1 MNNPNNLFNMMQTG
15 GLTSTAGG
23 TALARVLQAQ
33 KDRERL
39 ERQRRIEAKR
49 QKKGSTFGSI
59 GRFAGGLLG
68 AALAPITG
76 GASLAIGA
84 GLGAGLGTRI
94 GEGLGAGKT
103 KKYDKSGTVFYQQ
116 ELKDVQQASRDYT
129 RDMGRRALGAGLDT
143 AASVYFNPSS
153 MYKESNPFR
162 KGYLARTFG
171 IGGDAYASKV
181 TEQALA
187 DNPLLRLENLGED
200 VFDVVD
206 GIPVDIE
213 GNPINTTGL
222 LSKSMPTMADASNFD
237 KNVRDYFQS
246 KPLTS
251 YMDTEKVAQ
260 PSLPKGSLLRRTRN
274 TLSDIKNLGLART
287 LGIGGKNFAEDV
299 TRQGILDNAG
309 LLLGDP
315 IDPYLEFYETG
326 ETSEPN
332 MQASLLGLRDKV
344 NQYNNPIGFQ
354 DGGYTAKAILQEA
367 GFTPSEE
374 QLGLFQQFDPG
385 EIERAK
391 ESTEQS
397 LLSMT
402 GGMGL
407 SSMGGGFGARQRAAT
422 SAIGRGEDLIGDT
435 IEQSQR
441 DFESQTLGT
450 MADLV
455 ASGAEFDKDYS
466 YRTNVPT
473 DNPSWSPP
481 PMPSEGA
488 TYNFGGQN
496 YIYNGSEWLTEYE
509 FYADEQ
515 AGQD

>member
-33 KDRERL
+33 KDREKL

-59 GRFAGGLLG
+59 GRLAGGLLG

-94 GEGLGAGKT
+94 GEGFGAGKT

-206 GIPVDIE
+206 GVPVDIE
-213 GNPINTTGL
+213 GNPINTMGL
-222 LSKSMPTMADASNFD
+222 LSDTIPTDV
-237 KNVRDYFQS
+237 K
-246 KPLTS
+246 
-251 YMDTEKVAQ
+251 
-260 PSLPKGSLLRRTRN
+260 
-274 TLSDIKNLGLART
+274 
-287 LGIGGKNFAEDV
+287 IGGKSIMINPQSPEYKTLNPMMRPIESIGKVAKPNPALV
-299 TRQGILDNAG
+299 PL
-309 LLLGDP
+309 P
-315 IDPYLEFYETG
+315 ID
-326 ETSEPN
+326 TSLMDSYFQKQLFDNKPEQN
-332 MQASLLGLRDKV
+332 NQIQASLLGLKDKV
-344 NQYNNPIGFQ
+344 NQYNNPLGFQ
-354 DGGYTAKAILQEA
+354 DGGYTAKAILKEA

-391 ESTEQS
+391 ERTEQS

-407 SSMGGGFGARQRAAT
+407 SSLGGGFGARQRAAT
-422 SAIGRGEDLIGDT
+422 SAIGRGEDLIGDVA
-435 IEQSQR
+435 EQAQKGY
-441 DFESQTLGT
+441 ESQVFGT
-450 MADLV
+450 MADLI

>member
-33 KDRERL
+33 KDREKL

-59 GRFAGGLLG
+59 GRLAGGLLG

-187 DNPLLRLENLGED
+187 DNPLLRLENMGED
-200 VFDVVD
+200 VFDVID
-206 GIPVDIE
+206 GVPYKISFENSEE
-213 GNPINTTGL
+213 GELVPINTMGL
-222 LSKSMPTMADASNFD
+222 LNDTIPADVKIGGKSIMINPQSPEYKALNPMMRPIESIGKVAKPNPALVPLPIDTSPMDS
-237 KNVRDYFQS
+237 YFQS
-246 KPLTS
+246 QLFDNKP
-251 YMDTEKVAQ
+251 EQ
-260 PSLPKGSLLRRTRN
+260 N
-274 TLSDIKNLGLART
+274 NQI
-287 LGIGGKNFAEDV
+287 
-299 TRQGILDNAG
+299 
-309 LLLGDP
+309 
-315 IDPYLEFYETG
+315 
-326 ETSEPN
+326 
-332 MQASLLGLRDKV
+332 QASLLGLKDKV
-344 NQYNNPIGFQ
+344 NQYNNLLSFQ
-354 DGGYTAKAILQEA
+354 DGGYTAERILQES
-367 GFTPSEE
+367 GFEPTEE
-374 QLGLFQQFDPG
+374 QLGMFQQFDPG
-385 EIERAK
+385 EIERTK
-391 ESTEQS
+391 ERTEQS

-407 SSMGGGFGARQRAAT
+407 SSVGGGFGARQRAAT
-422 SAIGRGEDLIGDT
+422 SAIGRGEDLIGD
-435 IEQSQR
+435 
-441 DFESQTLGT
+441 
-450 MADLV
+450 V
-455 ASGAEFDKDYS
+455 A
-466 YRTNVPT
+466 
-473 DNPSWSPP
+473 
-481 PMPSEGA
+481 
-488 TYNFGGQN
+488 
-496 YIYNGSEWLTEYE
+496 
-509 FYADEQ
+509 EQ
-515 AGQD
+515 AQKGYES

>member
-33 KDRERL
+33 KDREKL

-59 GRFAGGLLG
+59 GRLAGGLLG

-187 DNPLLRLENLGED
+187 DNPLLRLENMGED
-200 VFDVVD
+200 VFDVID
-206 GIPVDIE
+206 GVPYKISFENSEE
-213 GNPINTTGL
+213 GELVPINTMGL
-222 LSKSMPTMADASNFD
+222 LNDTIPADVKIGGKSIMINPQSPEYKALNPMMRPIESIGKVAKPNPALVPLPIDTSPMDS
-237 KNVRDYFQS
+237 YFQS
-246 KPLTS
+246 QLFDNKP
-251 YMDTEKVAQ
+251 EQ
-260 PSLPKGSLLRRTRN
+260 N
-274 TLSDIKNLGLART
+274 NQI
-287 LGIGGKNFAEDV
+287 
-299 TRQGILDNAG
+299 
-309 LLLGDP
+309 
-315 IDPYLEFYETG
+315 
-326 ETSEPN
+326 
-332 MQASLLGLRDKV
+332 QASLLGLKDKV
-344 NQYNNPIGFQ
+344 NQYNNLLSFQ
-354 DGGYTAKAILQEA
+354 DGGYTAERILQES
-367 GFTPSEE
+367 GFEPTEE
-374 QLGLFQQFDPG
+374 QLGMFQQFDPG
-385 EIERAK
+385 EIERTK
-391 ESTEQS
+391 ERTEQS

-407 SSMGGGFGARQRAAT
+407 SSVGGGFGARQRAAT
-422 SAIGRGEDLIGDT
+422 SAIGSRRQNL
-435 IEQSQR
+435 R
-441 DFESQTLGT
+441 
-450 MADLV
+450 
-455 ASGAEFDKDYS
+455 S
-466 YRTNVPT
+466 YK
-473 DNPSWSPP
+473 
-481 PMPSEGA
+481 
-488 TYNFGGQN
+488 
-496 YIYNGSEWLTEYE
+496 
-509 FYADEQ
+509 
-515 AGQD
+515 

>member
-59 GRFAGGLLG
+59 GRLAGGLLG

-129 RDMGRRALGAGLDT
+129 RDMGRRALGAGLNT

-187 DNPLLRLENLGED
+187 DNPFLRPEFED
-200 VFDVVD
+200 VFDPSDVGMLSEYSD
-206 GIPVDIE
+206 NLQIKRQ
-213 GNPINTTGL
+213 PI
-222 LSKSMPTMADASNFD
+222 SKFKPNVNMPS
-237 KNVRDYFQS
+237 
-246 KPLTS
+246 
-251 YMDTEKVAQ
+251 
-260 PSLPKGSLLRRTRN
+260 
-274 TLSDIKNLGLART
+274 KNLIGMVKDFASKNLYSNRGNEIKRGLAR
-287 LGIGGKNFAEDV
+287 LYGMGGDEFA
-299 TRQGILDNAG
+299 TRTTARGLMDNPF
-309 LLLGDP
+309 LQ
-315 IDPYLEFYETG
+315 LEEADSLYDLYETD
-326 ETSEPN
+326 SSPSVQDA
-332 MQASLLGLRDKV
+332 MMALSDKV
-344 NQYNNPIGFQ
+344 NQYNSPLGFQ
-354 DGGYTAKAILQEA
+354 DGGYTAERILQEA
-367 GFTPSEE
+367 GFEPTEE
-374 QLGLFQQFDPG
+374 QLGMFQQFDPG

-391 ESTEQS
+391 ERTEQG

-407 SSMGGGFGARQRAAT
+407 SSLGGGFGARQRAAT
-422 SAIGRGEDLIGDT
+422 SAIGAGRDLIGET
-435 IEQSQR
+435 AEQAQR

-450 MADLV
+450 MADLF
-455 ASGAEFDKDYS
+455 ASGVEFDKDYS